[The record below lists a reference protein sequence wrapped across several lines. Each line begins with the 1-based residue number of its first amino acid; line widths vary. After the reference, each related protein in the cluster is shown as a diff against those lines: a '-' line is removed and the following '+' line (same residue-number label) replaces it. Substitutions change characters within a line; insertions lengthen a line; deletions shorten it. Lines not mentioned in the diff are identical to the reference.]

1 MGEHCIRESFFGT
14 LRHYQTLP
22 GGANVQNCPVLKLT
36 LKLCCK
42 HSTVVLML
50 DVNPIIT

>member
-1 MGEHCIRESFFGT
+1 MGQHCIRESFLGT
-14 LRHYQTLP
+14 LRHCETLH

-36 LKLCCK
+36 LKLCYK